1 MKMMDLSVTEY
12 FDCVKGFTDNSGGR
26 QGRRGCTGG
35 RDYSGGHQEIV
46 SLQLDAVPDQL
57 QEPAD
62 TTVVS
67 DQLQVARRGLGL
79 SASGC
84 ILKIEAVYPANT
96 TPMTLVQFSGAL
108 VPKLGE
114 KPRLLPT
121 SPAVAR
127 TTYADLRIPAL
138 QNGYMCLHRR
148 GRCKYLAPSYSL
160 HSQTSSEQLNHVPSS
175 RFRHKRGSRFIVRAE
190 AVSYSYFS
198 SLCVLSL
205 KTFSSNM
212 IRNSNDRIFILYLV
226 SQGMLANLKS
236 KAVLSD
242 DEKRSIYDKYGE
254 AGLKGAGMGA
264 GDYSNPFDLFESLFE
279 GFGGMGGMGGM
290 GGRAARNR
298 PMQGDDEAYNL
309 VLNFKEAVFGV
320 EKEIEITRLE
330 SCTTCDGT
338 GAKPGTKPTTCKT
351 CGGQGQVV
359 SSTRTPLGI
368 FQQVSTC
375 NTCGGTGE
383 FSTPCNTCGGDSR
396 VRKTK
401 RISLKVPAGVDS
413 GSRLRVR
420 SEGNAGRRG
429 GPPGDLY
436 VFIDVLSDP
445 VLKRDG
451 TNILYTCK
459 VSYIDAILGTTVKV
473 PTVDGQVDLK
483 IPSGT
488 QPSTTLV
495 MSKKGVPLLGKT
507 NARGDQLVRVQVEIP
522 KRLSSDERKLIE
534 ELADLNKAET
544 ANSRR

>member
-1 MKMMDLSVTEY
+1 MLHPLHRLPATPSRPAAHPHVSPAPSLRLRRVARATPTTPVV
-12 FDCVKGFTDNSGGR
+12 CCSGFAGSLPVANRGSEFEPRSRSIYGGR
-26 QGRRGCTGG
+26 GST
-35 RDYSGGHQEIV
+35 
-46 SLQLDAVPDQL
+46 
-57 QEPAD
+57 
-62 TTVVS
+62 
-67 DQLQVARRGLGL
+67 VARVCPVSMDPGFLASKNGTRGRGKHLVSP
-79 SASGC
+79 SAS
-84 ILKIEAVYPANT
+84 LN
-96 TPMTLVQFSGAL
+96 
-108 VPKLGE
+108 
-114 KPRLLPT
+114 
-121 SPAVAR
+121 
-127 TTYADLRIPAL
+127 
-138 QNGYMCLHRR
+138 H
-148 GRCKYLAPSYSL
+148 APS
-160 HSQTSSEQLNHVPSS
+160 P
-175 RFRHKRGSRFIVRAE
+175 RFRHRRGSRFIVRAE
-190 AVSYSYFS
+190 ADFYSVLGVS
-198 SLCVLSL
+198 
-205 KTFSSNM
+205 
-212 IRNSNDRIFILYLV
+212 RNSSKSEIKSAYRK
-226 SQGMLANLKS
+226 LARSFHPDVNKDPGAEQKFKDIS
-236 KAVLSD
+236 NAYEVLSD
-242 DEKRSIYDKYGE
+242 DEKRAIYDKYGE
-254 AGLKGAGMGA
+254 AGLKGSGMGT

-279 GFGGMGGMGGM
+279 GFGGMGGMGG
-290 GGRAARNR
+290 GRAARNR
-298 PMQGDDEAYNL
+298 PMQGDDESYNL

-330 SCTTCDGT
+330 GCNTCDGT

-383 FSTPCNTCGGDSR
+383 FATPCKTCGGDGR

-436 VFIDVLSDP
+436 VFIDVLSDS

-473 PTVDGQVDLK
+473 PTVDGVVDLK

-488 QPSTTLV
+488 QPGTTLV
-495 MSKKGVPLLGKT
+495 MSKKGVPLLGKS

-534 ELADLNKAET
+534 ELANLNKAEP